1 MSDEIK
7 NTDAIELSEA
17 ELDTVA
23 GGFAI
28 SIGEG
33 QSLAFNTFSNFSH
46 KSTIIAQETF
56 TGFGGS
62 YTGSFI
68 HIQETTSSAGQ
79 SLIVG

>member
-1 MSDEIK
+1 MSNEIK
-7 NTDAIELSEA
+7 NTNAIKLSED

-33 QSLAFNTFSNFSH
+33 QNLAFNTFSNFSQ
-46 KSTIIAQETF
+46 KSTTIVQETF
-56 TGFGGS
+56 TGFDGS
-62 YTGSFI
+62 YTGTFI
-68 HIQETTSSAGQ
+68 HTYETTSSAGQ

>member
-7 NTDAIELSEA
+7 NTAIELSED

-33 QSLAFNTFSNFSH
+33 QNLAFSTFSNFSQ
-46 KSTIIAQETF
+46 KSTIVAQETF
-56 TGFGGS
+56 TGLGGS
-62 YTGSFI
+62 YTGSL
-68 HIQETTSSAGQ
+68 IQMQEVTSSAGQ
-79 SLIVG
+79 SLVIS